1 MLIKKLFG
9 EKNHSNIIPISKK
22 ISYMKKE
29 FQEIIENTLKRNN
42 YILIYPEEE
51 MWFNYRKPRTLKP
64 GAYYY
69 AAKNNVPIISC
80 FVEIIDTNKT
90 DNSEFYKVKYVLH
103 ILPPIYP
110 EHNKTAKE
118 NSIKMMEIDYKQKK
132 DAYES
137 AYKQKLD
144 YSFNR
149 GDIAG
154 WKQAY

>member
-1 MLIKKLFG
+1 M
-9 EKNHSNIIPISKK
+9 
-22 ISYMKKE
+22 
-29 FQEIIENTLKRNN
+29 
-42 YILIYPEEE
+42 
-51 MWFNYRKPRTLKP
+51 
-64 GAYYY
+64 
-69 AAKNNVPIISC
+69 
-80 FVEIIDTNKT
+80 
-90 DNSEFYKVKYVLH
+90 LH